1 MRFRVCAVLFIWMMG
16 VSTGFGQAK
25 IEPKTLLDIS
35 FPVLYLEVE
44 GTKIAYVDEG
54 KKDKPV
60 LVFVHGYFVDHSCWN
75 FTLKAL
81 ENHFRLIA
89 LDLPGS
95 GLSDKPLDAPYTP
108 GYYAK
113 ILVSFLHKLKLQK
126 VTLLGISMGGLISV
140 KTTALAPQLIARLV
154 LVDSAGMVFFSPMI
168 RKKMMEQQ
176 TVENYM
182 ARREEDYRKALSIF
196 FRKTDVPGFELVMR
210 SVERRKKGDYEAFLK
225 AQIKSWDGMMSS
237 GGYIAP
243 LLGQI
248 KVPTQIIWGKQD
260 GPLNFALGYQMHK
273 GIKGS
278 RFNLIEDS
286 GHIPMLEEP
295 EQFNQLLYA
304 FLTSN

>member
-1 MRFRVCAVLFIWMMG
+1 MFIRVGVLFFVLIF
-16 VSTGFGQAK
+16 VACTNSALVKVDQEA
-25 IEPKTLLDIS
+25 LLDVS
-35 FPVLYLEVE
+35 FPVSYLDLD

-54 KKDKPV
+54 KKNRPI
-60 LVFVHGYFVDHSCWN
+60 LVFVHGYFVDHTCWN
-75 FTLKAL
+75 FAIQALK
-81 ENHFRLIA
+81 NHFRLIA

-95 GLSDKPLDAPYTP
+95 GLSSKPLDASYTP
-108 GYYAK
+108 DYYAK
-113 ILVSFLHKLKLQK
+113 ILSGFLKKMELKE

-140 KTTALAPQLIARLV
+140 KTTVLAPDLIARLV
-154 LVDSAGMVFFSPMI
+154 LVDSAGMVSFNPII
-168 RKKMMEQQ
+168 RKKMMEPQ

-182 ARREEDYRKALSIF
+182 ARKEEDYRKALSIF

-210 SVERRKKGDYEAFLK
+210 SVKRRRQADYEAFLK
-225 AQIKSWDGMMSS
+225 AQIKSWDGMMSPE
-237 GGYIAP
+237 GYIAP

-248 KVPTQIIWGKQD
+248 QVPTQIIWGKQD

-278 RFNLIEDS
+278 RFDLIEDS

-295 EQFNQLLYA
+295 EQFNKLLYA